1 MQLSSVV
8 KRAGLAVLIIL
19 VVVTAIYQRRPT
31 ANLMNLF
38 GLYMLTGI
46 LGAFYFFKVMLPAIG
61 DLITTVMVDS
71 GEEPEEPPMVRIRT
85 LIAEGDYDTAAEEL
99 VHVAAASPGDRI
111 PWVER
116 AELLQEKLS
125 DSAGAVQT
133 LEIGLKSF
141 EWNEEDAAFFLFRIA
156 AIHEKK
162 GETEAV
168 IATLDRIIESFPKSR
183 YSANAAHKKRELTG
197 NVQSSASPVPGAGP
211 SSPPVPGNG
220 KVSPPPPSKS

>member
-71 GEEPEEPPMVRIRT
+71 GEEPE
-85 LIAEGDYDTAAEEL
+85 
-99 VHVAAASPGDRI
+99 
-111 PWVER
+111 
-116 AELLQEKLS
+116 
-125 DSAGAVQT
+125 
-133 LEIGLKSF
+133 
-141 EWNEEDAAFFLFRIA
+141 
-156 AIHEKK
+156 
-162 GETEAV
+162 
-168 IATLDRIIESFPKSR
+168 
-183 YSANAAHKKRELTG
+183 
-197 NVQSSASPVPGAGP
+197 
-211 SSPPVPGNG
+211 
-220 KVSPPPPSKS
+220 